1 MPETAPDFIS
11 TNPLLDQIKELA
23 LEKKAKRL
31 IAIDVRGL
39 SAITDFFIICHG
51 DSEPQV
57 KAITDNIRKGT
68 PHKPL
73 HLEGYESMNWILLDY
88 LDIVVHVFKHEFR
101 DYYHLEKMWADT
113 PIKEFMDEKSEA

>member
-1 MPETAPDFIS
+1 MTKQKKRVENS
-11 TNPLLDQIKELA
+11 QQIASQIADLMVD
-23 LEKKAKRL
+23 KKAL
-31 IAIDVRGL
+31 NIQILDVRGL
-39 SAITDFFIICHG
+39 TTLTDFFIICHG

-73 HLEGYESMNWILLDY
+73 HLEGYESMNWVLLDY
-88 LDIVVHVFKHEFR
+88 LDIVVHVFKREVR

-113 PIKEFMDEKSEA
+113 PIKEFIDEKSEA